1 MRNRLN
7 KLGLES
13 KSHYKLYKSGRR
25 WVAASITVF
34 SVGIGLTFSQVEQVK
49 AATGT
54 GLTRPTI
61 ALALVPTWQNRA
73 MPSY

>member
-34 SVGIGLTFSQVEQVK
+34 SVGIGLTFS
-49 AATGT
+49 
-54 GLTRPTI
+54 
-61 ALALVPTWQNRA
+61 
-73 MPSY
+73 

>member
-7 KLGLES
+7 RLGLES

-34 SVGIGLTFSQVEQVK
+34 SVGIGLTFSQVEQSESRN
-49 AATGT
+49 GY
-54 GLTRPTI
+54 GG
-61 ALALVPTWQNRA
+61 
-73 MPSY
+73 